1 MKTMSWTFT
10 RQAFGG
16 PKQSALPAV
25 CSQIGML
32 DWWGFGWKPC
42 CSGLDREVWFGSSKS
57 SRIYMFSDLKICKQ
71 QHAADTCG
79 KGATFVHVFSIMLV
93 FGLHLANCKW
103 QQWPMISLYDVNR
116 TTQAGSGSPAQLLCA
131 VHFHLD
137 GGSWRNAGNNYP
149 KVHGRVSESR
159 FFDIESIQKLSKPSF
174 DAMKAFRCGQLPA
187 LCLSGTARFSTAPLP
202 KKIAVVGCG
211 QTGPQFCNLYIL
223 RPVLVLSLL
232 NLWSRA
238 W

>member
-1 MKTMSWTFT
+1 MVQNRVHCPPFVHRLECWT
-10 RQAFGG
+10 GG
-16 PKQSALPAV
+16 
-25 CSQIGML
+25 
-32 DWWGFGWKPC
+32 
-42 CSGLDREVWFGSSKS
+42 
-57 SRIYMFSDLKICKQ
+57 DLAENPV
-71 QHAADTCG
+71 AADWIVKFGLGLPRVQEYICFLIWRFASNSTRPTPVAKVQLLC
-79 KGATFVHVFSIMLV
+79 TFFSIMLV

-159 FFDIESIQKLSKPSF
+159 FFDIESIQKLLKPSF

-223 RPVLVLSLL
+223 RLVLVLSLL